1 MADLNL
7 KSERVESVREFL
19 FGVPMFAGIPDLPMP
34 RGAEQTPAAEF
45 LSICQEFRFE
55 RDAVIAYSLDI
66 AQGMYIFR
74 SGTVDGYNVSF
85 NNELRKQEFQWDRQ
99 FTSGQILGDKWLF
112 ESGQHHQLLKARK
125 TGSFIL
131 IPKKDFLKFIAKY
144 KVVLRQMQP
153 HMTAAA
159 LDEVYRSGMSS
170 YLKPAGSREQRN
182 AQALDDQAE
191 LVSEDGATQ
200 QSLPAPVQKI
210 KLLPDERI
218 FYHSQRSWKIA
229 SLRIGVGIVLALI
242 LLIITFFLLSISGL
256 NPIYSALIGL
266 GAAAIPLLNTLVYW
280 VDWRNAFFL
289 VTSNQLIRSEKRLLQ
304 FNSAL
309 EKIDINKV
317 QSISIEKTNFLQK
330 WFNVGT
336 AQITTAAQ
344 GSVLY
349 FDYVDDPDEV
359 EKAVQSVLQ
368 SYSLLEK
375 GKRRA
380 ELRSI
385 INSHYGVQSQVKKVP
400 QIKSPPKPKTMWER
414 FRENFVRSEGR
425 DGITYHKHPIAL
437 VRFMVGPTLAS
448 LFLIIVWYGLGFF
461 EVGRALLEIPALTGI
476 MIILSLGTLFW
487 FWWEFEDWHNDTF
500 QITNQY
506 IYDIDRLPLGLSE
519 SRKQAEL
526 NRIENVR
533 TEKDGFLP
541 TLFNY
546 GAVHVE
552 TAGAENNIVFENVK
566 DPDAVQATIFK
577 KRSEYEN
584 MLAKRGT
591 AGNLDMITTLAEMLS
606 EAEAQKRAWK
616 YQPLPEANDDFD
628 EEYD

>member
-1 MADLNL
+1 MAEPKFN
-7 KSERVESVREFL
+7 SEETESVREFL
-19 FGVPMFAGIPDLPMP
+19 FRLPMFAGIPDLPMP
-34 RGAEQTPAAEF
+34 RGAELTPAAEF
-45 LSICQEFRFE
+45 LAMCQVFTFE
-55 RDAVIAYSLDI
+55 RDAVIAYNLDV

-74 SGTVDGYNVSF
+74 SGTVDGYNVNF
-85 NNELRKQEFQWDRQ
+85 NNELLKQEFKWDRQ
-99 FTSGQILGDKWLF
+99 FTSGDILGDKWLF
-112 ESGQHHQLLKARK
+112 ESGQHRQLLKARK
-125 TGSFIL
+125 AGSFIL
-131 IPKKDFLKFIAKY
+131 IPKSSFLKFIGKY
-144 KVVLRQMQP
+144 KVVLRQMRP
-153 HMTAAA
+153 HMSAPA
-159 LDEVYRSGMSS
+159 LDEVYRSGLAS
-170 YLKPAGSREQRN
+170 YLKEPGARLSRAER
-182 AQALDDQAE
+182 ARADRAE
-191 LVSEDGATQ
+191 LVNDDGTVQ
-200 QSLPAPVQKI
+200 RNLPAPVQKI

-229 SLRIGVGIVLALI
+229 GLRIAIGI
-242 LLIITFFLLSISGL
+242 LLSLFLLVGVYVLLAFSGL
-256 NPIYSALIGL
+256 NSLNSLAIGL
-266 GAAAIPLLNTLVYW
+266 GAALLPLLNTLVYW
-280 VDWRNAFFL
+280 IDWRNAFFL
-289 VTSNQLIRSEKRLLQ
+289 VTSNQLIRSERKLLQ

-349 FDYVDDPDEV
+349 FDYVDNPDEI
-359 EKAVQSVLQ
+359 EKAVQAVLQ

-380 ELRSI
+380 EMRSI
-385 INSHYGVQSQVKKVP
+385 INNHYGVNGKIKKVSHFKP
-400 QIKSPPKPKTMWER
+400 APKPKSFMQR
-414 FRENFVRSEGR
+414 LRENFVRSEGS

-437 VRFMVGPTLAS
+437 VRFMIGPTLAS
-448 LFLIIVWYGLGFF
+448 IFLIVIWYGLSFF
-461 EVGRALLEIPALTGI
+461 EAGRALLDIFALRGVLI
-476 MIILSLGTLFW
+476 FLSIAVVFW

-566 DPDAVQATIFK
+566 DPDSVQAAIFK

-584 MLAKRGT
+584 MLQRRGA

-606 EAEAQKRAWK
+606 EAEAQKRAWR
-616 YQPLPEANDDFD
+616 YQPLPEPDDDFD